1 MMKILHAADLHL
13 DSPCG
18 GHSEEAT
25 ARLRAALRSVPDQ
38 IVALCRR
45 ERCDLLL
52 LSGDV
57 FDGPCT
63 PDSLRELKRALS
75 ETQIPVIITP
85 GNHDFAAPGSP
96 YLAESWPDNV
106 HLFTKPVMESVALP
120 QLDCRIYGAAF
131 TAMDSGALL
140 EGFQRQGQEKYHI
153 GVLHG
158 DPVQQNSPYNPITQA
173 QVAASGLHY
182 LALGHVHKTGSFYAD
197 NTLCAWPGCPMGRGY
212 DELEEKGV
220 LLVELE
226 DSAVTRFIPLE
237 GPRFYE
243 LEAPV
248 TTSAEAAVT
257 AKLPAVGNEDFYRIT
272 FTGQCEKPDLQEL
285 AACFAQFPNLQLR
298 DKTRP
303 PLDLWGC
310 IGNDSLE
317 GVYFGLLKE
326 AMEGQDEQSQ
336 RIALLAAK
344 ISREILDGEEVV
356 LP

>member
-1 MMKILHAADLHL
+1 MKILHAADLHL
-13 DSPCG
+13 DTPFG
-18 GHSEEAT
+18 GHSEGAT
-25 ARLRAALRSVPDQ
+25 ARLRAALRSVPEQ
-38 IVALCRR
+38 IVALCRY
-45 ERCDLLL
+45 EHCDLLL

-75 ETQIPVIITP
+75 EIKIPVFITP
-85 GNHDFAAPGSP
+85 GNHDFVTPGSP
-96 YLAESWPDNV
+96 WLAESWPDHV
-106 HLFTKPVMESVALP
+106 HIFTQPVMESVALP
-120 QLDCRIYGAAF
+120 ELDCRVYGAAF
-131 TAMDSGALL
+131 TAMDSGTLL
-140 EGFQRQGQEKYHI
+140 EGFQLQGQEKYHI

-158 DPVQQNSPYNPITQA
+158 DPVQQNSPYNSVTQA

-182 LALGHVHKTGSFYAD
+182 LALGHVHKTGSFRAGS
-197 NTLCAWPGCPMGRGY
+197 TLCAWPGCPMGRGY

-226 DSAVTRFIPLE
+226 DTATIRFIPLE

-248 TTSAEAAVT
+248 MTSAEEAIA

-272 FTGQCEKPDLQEL
+272 LTGQCEKPDLQQL
-285 AACFAQFPNLQLR
+285 AAWFAQFPNLQLR
-298 DKTRP
+298 DKTRL

-326 AMEGQDEQSQ
+326 AMEDQDEQSQ

>member
-13 DSPCG
+13 DTPFG
-18 GHSEEAT
+18 GHHEGAT
-25 ARLRAALRSVPDQ
+25 ARLRAALRSVPEQ
-38 IVALCRR
+38 IVMLCQR

-52 LSGDV
+52 LAGDV

-63 PDSLRELKRALS
+63 PDSLRELKRSLA
-75 ETQIPVIITP
+75 EVKIPVFITP
-85 GNHDFAAPGSP
+85 GNHDFVTPGSP
-96 YLAESWPDNV
+96 WLTESWPDNV
-106 HLFTKPVMESVALP
+106 HIFTHSGIESVALP
-120 QLDCRIYGAAF
+120 ELDCRVYGAAF
-131 TAMDSGALL
+131 AAMDSGALL
-140 EGFQRQGQEKYHI
+140 EGFQLQGQEKHHI

-158 DPVQQNSPYNPITQA
+158 DPLQQNSPYNPIKQA
-173 QVAASGLHY
+173 QVAASGLQY
-182 LALGHVHKTGSFYAD
+182 LALGHVHKTGSFYSGS
-197 NTLCAWPGCPMGRGY
+197 TLCAWPGCPMGRGY
-212 DELEEKGV
+212 DEVEEKGV
-220 LLVELE
+220 LLVELGNT
-226 DSAVTRFIPLE
+226 AVTRFVPLE

-248 TTSAEAAVT
+248 ITSAEEALS

-272 FTGQCEKPDLQEL
+272 LTGQCEKPDLQQL
-285 AACFAQFPNLQLR
+285 GAHFAQFPNLQLR

-303 PLDLWGC
+303 LQDLWSC
-310 IGNDSLE
+310 VGNDSLE